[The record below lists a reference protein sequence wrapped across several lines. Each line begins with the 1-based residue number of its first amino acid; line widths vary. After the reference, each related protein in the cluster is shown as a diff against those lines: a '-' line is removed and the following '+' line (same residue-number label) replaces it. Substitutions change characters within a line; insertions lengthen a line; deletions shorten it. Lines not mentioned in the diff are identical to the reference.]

1 MYRLDALILSFD
13 MSKILENITI
23 LDLTRFFSGPQATL
37 LLSGMGA
44 NVIKIDD
51 PKTGDP
57 SAFSPPYAG
66 PNGISFHKQ
75 TETDIGLAYL
85 KRARGKK
92 SINLD
97 LKKPEG
103 HAIFL
108 QLVKHAD
115 VVIDNFSAGVASRL
129 KVNYSHLC
137 EVNPSII
144 YCSLTGYGSTGPDK
158 NLKAYDLMV
167 QAAVGLMSV
176 TGSNDSPP
184 IKTGSPISDA
194 ISGAY
199 AAMGIL
205 GALFHKQRTGQGQE
219 IDVSMAD
226 CLFSMIFDEPFD
238 CYDQL
243 GIPQKQGN
251 RIMRFSPFNV
261 YKTKDGWLAIGVA
274 TNNDWVELL
283 NVIGKEELQNDLNMM
298 NVGWRIQNNTKIDD
312 IITAWTRQETTNSAL
327 EKLNAKNIP
336 CAPVRTMQEAIKSE
350 QLQARKMV
358 SSLINP
364 LTNTTV
370 NASGPGFPIKFSKT
384 PADYD
389 APSPI
394 PGEHTEDIL
403 ESLTNLTKE
412 ELLELI
418 KKGVVGNFH
427 IPKN

>member
-1 MYRLDALILSFD
+1 
-13 MSKILENITI
+13 MSKILENVTI

-37 LLSGMGA
+37 LLAGMGA
-44 NVIKIDD
+44 TVIKIDD
-51 PKTGDP
+51 PKSGDP
-57 SAFSPPYAG
+57 SAFSPPFAG
-66 PNGISFHKQ
+66 PNGVSFHKQ
-75 TETDIGLAYL
+75 TDQDMGLAYL

-97 LKKPEG
+97 LKSSEG
-103 HAIFL
+103 HAIFM

-115 VVIDNFSAGVASRL
+115 VVIDNFSAGVATRL
-129 KVNYSHLC
+129 KVDYKNLC
-137 EVNPSII
+137 AANPSII

-176 TGSNDSPP
+176 TGESDSAP

-238 CYDQL
+238 CYERL
-243 GIPQKQGN
+243 GIPQRQGN

-261 YKTKDGWLAIGVA
+261 YETKDGWLAIGAA
-274 TNNDWVELL
+274 TNDDWAELL
-283 NVIGKEELQNDLNMM
+283 KVIERTELLDDLNMM
-298 NVGWRIQNNTKIDD
+298 NVGWRIQNNHLIDD
-312 IITAWTRQETTNSAL
+312 MITSWTAQETSITAIN
-327 EKLNAKNIP
+327 KLNARKIP
-336 CAPVRTMQEAIKSE
+336 CAPVRTVQEAIEWE
-350 QLQARKMV
+350 QLQNRGMI

-364 LTNTTV
+364 LSKETV
-370 NASGPGFPIKFSKT
+370 DASGPGFPIKFSKT
-384 PADYD
+384 PAGYSS
-389 APSPI
+389 PSPL
-394 PGEHTEDIL
+394 PGEHTEEL
-403 ESLTNLTKE
+403 LNSLANLSKE
-412 ELLELI
+412 ELVDLI
-418 KKGVVGNFH
+418 KRGVVGTS
-427 IPKN
+427 

>member
-1 MYRLDALILSFD
+1 
-13 MSKILENITI
+13 MSKILENITV

-51 PKTGDP
+51 PKSGDP
-57 SAFSPPYAG
+57 SAFSPPFAG
-66 PNGISFHKQ
+66 PNGISFYKQ
-75 TETDIGLAYL
+75 TETDMGLAYL

-97 LKKPEG
+97 LKSPEG

-129 KVNYSHLC
+129 KVDYTNLC
-137 EVNPSII
+137 AANPSII

-176 TGSNDSPP
+176 TGENDSPP

-238 CYDQL
+238 CYEQL
-243 GIPQKQGN
+243 GIPQRQGN
-251 RIMRFSPFNV
+251 RIMRFSPFNA
-261 YKTKDGWLAIGVA
+261 YKTKDGWLAIGAA
-274 TNNDWVELL
+274 TNSDWTELL
-283 NVIGKEELQNDLNMM
+283 NVLGKKEFLNDLNMM
-298 NVGWRIQNNTKIDD
+298 DVGWRIENNSTIDAVITNWTKKEN
-312 IITAWTRQETTNSAL
+312 TQSAL
-327 EKLNAKNIP
+327 EKLNVKNIP
-336 CAPVRTMQEAIKSE
+336 CAPVRTIQEAIKWE
-350 QLQARKMV
+350 QLQERKMI
-358 SSLINP
+358 SDLINP
-364 LTNTTV
+364 LSKSAV
-370 NASGPGFPIKFSKT
+370 GASGPGFPIKFSKT
-384 PADYD
+384 PANYD
-389 APSPI
+389 TPSPI
-394 PGEHTEDIL
+394 PGEHTEAIL
-403 ESLTNLTKE
+403 GSLASLSKE

-427 IPKN
+427 SLKH

>member
-1 MYRLDALILSFD
+1 
-13 MSKILENITI
+13 MSKILENITV

-57 SAFSPPYAG
+57 SAFAPPYAG
-66 PNGISFHKQ
+66 PNGVAFQKQ
-75 TETDIGLAYL
+75 TDTDMGLAYL

-97 LKKPEG
+97 LKSSEG

-115 VVIDNFSAGVASRL
+115 VVVDNFSAGVASRL
-129 KVNYSHLC
+129 KVDYANLNS
-137 EVNPSII
+137 VNPSII

-176 TGSNDSPP
+176 TGETGSPP
-184 IKTGSPISDA
+184 VKTGSSISDA
-194 ISGAY
+194 ISGVY
-199 AAMGIL
+199 SAMGIL

-226 CLFSMIFDEPFD
+226 CLFSMIYDEPFD
-238 CYDQL
+238 CYEQL
-243 GIPQKQGN
+243 GIPQRQGN

-261 YKTKDGWLAIGVA
+261 YETMDGWLAIGAA
-274 TNNDWVELL
+274 TNRDWTELL
-283 NVIGKEELQNDLNMM
+283 GVIDRKDLLNNPNMM
-298 NVGWRIQNNTKIDD
+298 DVGWRIKNNATIDL
-312 IITAWTRQETTNSAL
+312 IISHWAQGETTHSGL
-327 EKLNAKNIP
+327 EKLNAHHIP
-336 CAPVRTMQEAIKSE
+336 CSPVRTMQEAIQWE
-350 QLQARKMV
+350 QLQQRKMIAHLV
-358 SSLINP
+358 NP
-364 LTNTTV
+364 LSNATV
-370 NASGPGFPIKFSKT
+370 SASGPGFPIKFSKT

-389 APSPI
+389 TPSPI
-394 PGEHTEDIL
+394 PGEHTEAL
-403 ESLTNLTKE
+403 LASLANLSKE
-412 ELLELI
+412 ELLDLI
-418 KKGVVGNFH
+418 NKGVIGNFQSLTARQ
-427 IPKN
+427 

>member
-1 MYRLDALILSFD
+1 
-13 MSKILENITI
+13 MSKILENITV

-57 SAFSPPYAG
+57 SAFSPPFVG
-66 PNGISFHKQ
+66 PKGVSFHKQ
-75 TETDIGLAYL
+75 TDTDMGLAYL

-97 LKKPEG
+97 LKSPEG

-115 VVIDNFSAGVASRL
+115 VVVDNFSAGVASRL
-129 KVNYSHLC
+129 KVDYPNLC
-137 EVNPSII
+137 GANPSII

-158 NLKAYDLMV
+158 NLKAYDLMI

-176 TGSNDSPP
+176 TGENDSPP
-184 IKTGSPISDA
+184 VKTGSSISDA

-205 GALFHKQRTGQGQE
+205 GALFHKQRTGEGQA

-226 CLFSMIFDEPFD
+226 CLFSMIYDEPFD
-238 CYDQL
+238 GYQQL
-243 GIPQKQGN
+243 GIPQRQGN

-261 YKTKDGWLAIGVA
+261 YETKDGWLAIGAA
-274 TNNDWVELL
+274 TNNDWIELL
-283 NVIGKEELQNDLNMM
+283 GVLGKKELINDPNMM
-298 NVGWRIQNNTKIDD
+298 NVGWRIENNAMIDRIVSHWSKTETK
-312 IITAWTRQETTNSAL
+312 QSGL

-336 CAPVRTMQEAIKSE
+336 CAPVRTMQEAIDWE
-350 QLQARKMV
+350 QLQQRKMIAD
-358 SSLINP
+358 LTNP
-364 LTNTTV
+364 LSNSTV
-370 NASGPGFPIKFSKT
+370 SASGPGFPIKFSKT
-384 PADYD
+384 PANYD
-389 APSPI
+389 IPSPI
-394 PGEHTEDIL
+394 PGEHTEAIL
-403 ESLTNLTKE
+403 ASLANLSKE
-412 ELLELI
+412 ELLALI

-427 IPKN
+427 SLRDPL

>member
-1 MYRLDALILSFD
+1 

-57 SAFSPPYAG
+57 SAFSPPFAG
-66 PNGISFHKQ
+66 PNGVAFHKQ
-75 TETDIGLAYL
+75 TDTDMGLAYL

-97 LKKPEG
+97 LKSSEG

-115 VVIDNFSAGVASRL
+115 VVVDNFSVGVASRL
-129 KVNYSHLC
+129 KVDYANLC
-137 EVNPSII
+137 PVNPSII

-176 TGSNDSPP
+176 TGESGSPP
-184 IKTGSPISDA
+184 VKTGSPISDA

-199 AAMGIL
+199 SAMGIL

-226 CLFSMIFDEPFD
+226 CLFSMIYDEPFD
-238 CYDQL
+238 CYQQL
-243 GIPQKQGN
+243 GIPQRQGN

-261 YKTKDGWLAIGVA
+261 YEAIDGWLAIGAA
-274 TNNDWVELL
+274 TNRDWAELL
-283 NVIGKEELQNDLNMM
+283 GVLGKKELIDDPNMM
-298 NVGWRIQNNTKIDD
+298 NVGWRIENNATIDR
-312 IITAWTRQETTNSAL
+312 IISNWTQGETTHSGL

-336 CAPVRTMQEAIKSE
+336 CSPVRTMQEAIQWE
-350 QLQARKMV
+350 QLQQRKMI
-358 SSLINP
+358 SSLVNP
-364 LTNTTV
+364 LTNATV
-370 NASGPGFPIKFSKT
+370 TASGPGFPIKFSKT

-389 APSPI
+389 TPSPI
-394 PGEHTEDIL
+394 PGEHTEAL
-403 ESLTNLTKE
+403 LASLANLSKE
-412 ELLELI
+412 ELLALI
-418 KKGVVGNFH
+418 DRGVIGNFQSLVTK
-427 IPKN
+427 P

>member
-1 MYRLDALILSFD
+1 

-44 NVIKIDD
+44 SVIKIDD

-66 PNGISFHKQ
+66 PNGISFHKL
-75 TETDIGLAYL
+75 TETDMGLAYL

-97 LKKPEG
+97 LKSPQG
-103 HAIFL
+103 YDIFL
-108 QLVKHAD
+108 QLVKHVD
-115 VVIDNFSAGVASRL
+115 VVIDNFSTGVASRL
-129 KVNYSHLC
+129 KVDYAHLC
-137 EVNPSII
+137 KTNPSII

-158 NLKAYDLMV
+158 NLKAYDLMI

-176 TGSNDSPP
+176 TGAGNSPP
-184 IKTGSPISDA
+184 TKTGSPISDA

-205 GALFHKQRTGQGQE
+205 GALFYKQRTGQGQE

-251 RIMRFSPFNV
+251 RIMRFSPFNI
-261 YKTKDGWLAIGVA
+261 YKTKDSWIAIGAA
-274 TNNDWVELL
+274 TDSDWIELL
-283 NVIGKEELQNDLNMM
+283 KVINKDTLLNDSNMM
-298 NVGWRIQNNTKIDD
+298 NVGWRIQNNAIIDE
-312 IITAWTRQETTNSAL
+312 IITIWTNQETTKSAL
-327 EKLNAKNIP
+327 DKLNAKNIP
-336 CAPVRTMQEAIKSE
+336 CAPVRTMQEAINSE

-364 LTNTTV
+364 LTNTV
-370 NASGPGFPIKFSKT
+370 INASGPGFPIKFSKT
-384 PADYD
+384 PANYD

-418 KKGVVGNFH
+418 RTGVVGNFH
-427 IPKN
+427 SLKR

>member
-1 MYRLDALILSFD
+1 
-13 MSKILENITI
+13 MSKILENITV

-44 NVIKIDD
+44 NTIKIDD
-51 PKTGDP
+51 PKSGDP

-75 TETDIGLAYL
+75 TDTDLGLAYL

-97 LKKPEG
+97 LKSAEG
-103 HAIFL
+103 HAIFM

-115 VVIDNFSAGVASRL
+115 VVVDNFSAGVASRL
-129 KVNYSHLC
+129 KVNYANLC
-137 EVNPSII
+137 VANPSII
-144 YCSLTGYGSTGPDK
+144 YCSLTGYGSTGADK

-176 TGSNDSPP
+176 TGDSESPP
-184 IKTGSPISDA
+184 VKTGSPISDA

-238 CYDQL
+238 CYERL
-243 GIPQKQGN
+243 GIPQRQGN

-261 YKTKDGWLAIGVA
+261 YQTKDGWVAIGAA
-274 TNNDWVELL
+274 TNTDWTELL
-283 NVIGKEELQNDLNMM
+283 GVIGKNELINDPNMM
-298 NVGWRIQNNTKIDD
+298 NVGWRIQNNSAIDQ
-312 IITAWTRQETTNSAL
+312 IVTNWTEQETTNSAL
-327 EKLNAKNIP
+327 EKLNAKKIP
-336 CAPVRTMQEAIKSE
+336 CAPVRTIQEAIKWE
-350 QLQARKMV
+350 QLQERKMI
-358 SSLINP
+358 SALTNP
-364 LTNTTV
+364 LSKSKV
-370 NASGPGFPIKFSKT
+370 CASGPGFPIKFSKT
-384 PADYD
+384 PGDYD

-403 ESLTNLTKE
+403 GSLANLSKD
-412 ELLELI
+412 ELIELI
-418 KKGVVGNFH
+418 KKGVVGNYH
-427 IPKN
+427 SLKH

>member
-1 MYRLDALILSFD
+1 M
-13 MSKILENITI
+13 
-23 LDLTRFFSGPQATL
+23 
-37 LLSGMGA
+37 
-44 NVIKIDD
+44 
-51 PKTGDP
+51 
-57 SAFSPPYAG
+57 
-66 PNGISFHKQ
+66 
-75 TETDIGLAYL
+75 
-85 KRARGKK
+85 
-92 SINLD
+92 
-97 LKKPEG
+97 
-103 HAIFL
+103 
-108 QLVKHAD
+108 QLVKYAD

-129 KVNYSHLC
+129 KVDYSYLC
-137 EVNPSII
+137 KANPSII

-176 TGSNDSPP
+176 TGVNNSPP
-184 IKTGSPISDA
+184 TKTGSPISDA

-243 GIPQKQGN
+243 DIPQRQGN

-261 YKTKDGWLAIGVA
+261 YTTTDGWIAIGAA
-274 TNNDWVELL
+274 TNNDWIELL
-283 NVIGKEELQNDLNMM
+283 NVIHKEELLNNPNMM
-298 NVGWRIQNNTKIDD
+298 NVGWRIQNNVIIDEL
-312 IITAWTRQETTNSAL
+312 ITNWTNQETTKSAL
-327 EKLNAKNIP
+327 EKLNIRNIP

-370 NASGPGFPIKFSKT
+370 YASGPGFPIKFSKT

-389 APSPI
+389 VPSPI
-394 PGEHTEDIL
+394 PGEHTENIL

-418 KKGVVGNFH
+418 KKGVVGNFNSL
-427 IPKN
+427 KRKKST

>member
-1 MYRLDALILSFD
+1 

-51 PKTGDP
+51 PKSGDP
-57 SAFSPPYAG
+57 SAFSPPFAG

-75 TETDIGLAYL
+75 TETDMGLAYL

-97 LKKPEG
+97 LKSPEG

-115 VVIDNFSAGVASRL
+115 VVVDNFSAGVASRL
-129 KVNYSHLC
+129 KVDYINLC
-137 EVNPSII
+137 AANPSII

-176 TGSNDSPP
+176 TGENDSPP

-205 GALFHKQRTGQGQE
+205 GALFYKQRTGQGQE

-238 CYDQL
+238 CYEQL
-243 GIPQKQGN
+243 GIPQRQGN

-261 YKTKDGWLAIGVA
+261 YKTKDGWLAIGAA
-274 TNNDWVELL
+274 TNSDWTELL
-283 NVIGKEELQNDLNMM
+283 NVLGKKEFINDPNMM
-298 NVGWRIQNNTKIDD
+298 NIGWRIENNSTIDAVITNWTKEES
-312 IITAWTRQETTNSAL
+312 TQSAL
-327 EKLNAKNIP
+327 GKLNAKNIP
-336 CAPVRTMQEAIKSE
+336 CAPVRTIQEAIKWE
-350 QLQARKMV
+350 QLQERKMI
-358 SSLINP
+358 SGLINP
-364 LTNTTV
+364 LSKSTV
-370 NASGPGFPIKFSKT
+370 SALGPGFPIKFSKT
-384 PADYD
+384 PANYD
-389 APSPI
+389 SPSPI

-403 ESLTNLTKE
+403 GSLANLSKE

-427 IPKN
+427 SLKH

>member
-1 MYRLDALILSFD
+1 

-66 PNGISFHKQ
+66 PNGVSFQKQ
-75 TETDIGLAYL
+75 TEADLGLAYL

-103 HAIFL
+103 HTIFL
-108 QLVKHAD
+108 KLVKHAD

-129 KVNYSHLC
+129 KVNYSNLC

-144 YCSLTGYGSTGPDK
+144 YCSLTGYGSSGPDK

-176 TGSNDSPP
+176 TGEYDSPP
-184 IKTGSPISDA
+184 MKTGSPISDA
-194 ISGAY
+194 ISGTY

-205 GALFHKQRTGQGQE
+205 GALLHKQRTGVGQE
-219 IDVSMAD
+219 IDISMAD
-226 CLFSMIFDEPFD
+226 CLFSMVFDEPFD
-238 CYDQL
+238 CYEQL
-243 GIPQKQGN
+243 GIPQRQGN

-261 YKTKDGWLAIGVA
+261 YKSRNGWLAIGAA
-274 TNNDWVELL
+274 TNKDWAMLL
-283 NVIGKEELQNDLNMM
+283 NVIGKAELLNDPNMM
-298 NVGWRIQNNTKIDD
+298 NVGWRIQNNTIVDQ
-312 IITAWTRQETTNSAL
+312 IITNWVKQETSDSAL
-327 EKLNAKNIP
+327 EKLNEKNIP
-336 CAPVRTMQEAIKSE
+336 CAPVRTIQEAINWE
-350 QLQARKMV
+350 QLQERKMI
-358 SSLINP
+358 STLINP
-364 LTNTTV
+364 LSNTAIK
-370 NASGPGFPIKFSKT
+370 ASGPGFPIKFSKT
-384 PADYD
+384 PAEY
-389 APSPI
+389 AVPSPI

-403 ESLTNLTKE
+403 GSLANLSKE
-412 ELLELI
+412 ELLEFI
-418 KKGVVGNFH
+418 KKGVIGNFH
-427 IPKN
+427 SLNRQS

>member
-1 MYRLDALILSFD
+1 
-13 MSKILENITI
+13 MSKILENITV

-75 TETDIGLAYL
+75 TESDLGLAYL

-97 LKKPEG
+97 LKNPEG

-115 VVIDNFSAGVASRL
+115 VVMDNFSAGVASRL
-129 KVNYSHLC
+129 KVDYSSLC
-137 EVNPSII
+137 KANPSII

-158 NLKAYDLMV
+158 SLKAYDLMV
-167 QAAVGLMSV
+167 QAAAGLMSV
-176 TGSNDSPP
+176 TGANDSPP

-205 GALFHKQRTGQGQE
+205 GALFHKQRTGEGQE
-219 IDVSMAD
+219 IDISMAD

-243 GIPQKQGN
+243 GIPQRQGN

-261 YKTKDGWLAIGVA
+261 YETLNGWIAIGAA
-274 TNNDWVELL
+274 TNNDWAALL
-283 NVIGKEELQNDLNMM
+283 NVLGKTDLLSDPNMM
-298 NVGWRIQNNTKIDD
+298 NVGWRIQNNEKIDN
-312 IITAWTRQETTNSAL
+312 IISYWTKQETTSSAL
-327 EKLNAKNIP
+327 EKLNSKSIP
-336 CAPVRTMQEAIKSE
+336 CAPVRTMEEAIKSK

-358 SSLINP
+358 SSLLNP

-370 NASGPGFPIKFSKT
+370 SASGPGFPIKFSKT
-384 PADYD
+384 PAHYD

-403 ESLTNLTKE
+403 ESLTNLTKDD
-412 ELLELI
+412 LLELI
-418 KKGVVGNFH
+418 KKGIIGNYNSL
-427 IPKN
+427 KR

>member
-1 MYRLDALILSFD
+1 

-44 NVIKIDD
+44 SVIKIDD

-75 TETDIGLAYL
+75 TETDMGLAYL

-97 LKKPEG
+97 LKSPQG
-103 HAIFL
+103 YDIFF
-108 QLVKHAD
+108 QLVRHAD

-129 KVNYSHLC
+129 KVDYPHLC
-137 EVNPSII
+137 KTNPSII

-176 TGSNDSPP
+176 TGADNSLPT
-184 IKTGSPISDA
+184 KTGSPISDA

-243 GIPQKQGN
+243 GIPQRQGN

-261 YKTKDGWLAIGVA
+261 YKTTDGWIAIGAA
-274 TNNDWVELL
+274 TDSDWIELL
-283 NVIGKEELQNDLNMM
+283 KVINKDILLNDSNMM
-298 NVGWRIQNNTKIDD
+298 NVGWRIQNNAIIDE
-312 IITAWTRQETTNSAL
+312 IITNWTIQENTKSAL
-327 EKLNAKNIP
+327 EKLNTKNIP
-336 CAPVRTMQEAIKSE
+336 CAPVRTMQEAINSE
-350 QLQARKMV
+350 QLQSRKMV

-364 LTNTTV
+364 LTRTAI

-403 ESLTNLTKE
+403 ESLTSLTKE

-418 KKGVVGNFH
+418 KKGVVGNFNSL
-427 IPKN
+427 KR

>member
-1 MYRLDALILSFD
+1 

-115 VVIDNFSAGVASRL
+115 VVMDNFSAGVASRL
-129 KVNYSHLC
+129 KVDYSYLC

-176 TGSNDSPP
+176 TGTKDSPP

-243 GIPQKQGN
+243 DIPQKQGN

-261 YKTKDGWLAIGVA
+261 YETKDGWVAIGVA
-274 TNNDWVELL
+274 SNNDWVELL
-283 NVIGKEELQNDLNMM
+283 NAIGKEELQNDLNMM
-298 NVGWRIQNNTKIDD
+298 NVGWRIQNNSQIDD
-312 IITAWTRQETTNSAL
+312 IITTWTKQETTNSAL
-327 EKLNAKNIP
+327 EKLNTKSIP
-336 CAPVRTMQEAIKSE
+336 CAPVRTMKEAIKSE

-358 SSLINP
+358 SALINP
-364 LTNTTV
+364 LTNTPV

-389 APSPI
+389 MPSPI
-394 PGEHTEDIL
+394 PGGHTEDIL
-403 ESLTNLTKE
+403 KSLTNLTKE
-412 ELLELI
+412 ELLDLI
-418 KKGVVGNFH
+418 KKGVINNFQTL
-427 IPKN
+427 KN

>member
-1 MYRLDALILSFD
+1 

-66 PNGISFHKQ
+66 PNGVSFQKQ
-75 TETDIGLAYL
+75 TEADLGLAYL

-103 HAIFL
+103 HTIFL
-108 QLVKHAD
+108 KLVKHAD

-129 KVNYSHLC
+129 KVNYSNLC

-144 YCSLTGYGSTGPDK
+144 YCSLTGYGSSGPDK

-176 TGSNDSPP
+176 TGEYDSPP
-184 IKTGSPISDA
+184 MKTGSPISDA
-194 ISGAY
+194 ISGTY

-205 GALFHKQRTGQGQE
+205 GALLHKQRTGEGQE
-219 IDVSMAD
+219 IDISMAD
-226 CLFSMIFDEPFD
+226 CLFSMVFDEPFD
-238 CYDQL
+238 CYEQL
-243 GIPQKQGN
+243 GIPQRQGN

-261 YKTKDGWLAIGVA
+261 YKSRNGWLAIGAA
-274 TNNDWVELL
+274 TNKDWAMLL
-283 NVIGKEELQNDLNMM
+283 NVIGKAELLNDPNMM
-298 NVGWRIQNNTKIDD
+298 NVGWRIQNNTIVDQ
-312 IITAWTRQETTNSAL
+312 IITNWVKQETSDSAL
-327 EKLNAKNIP
+327 EKLNEKNIP
-336 CAPVRTMQEAIKSE
+336 CAPVRTIQEAINWE
-350 QLQARKMV
+350 QLQERKMI
-358 SSLINP
+358 STLINP
-364 LTNTTV
+364 LSNTAIK
-370 NASGPGFPIKFSKT
+370 ASGPGFPIKFSKT
-384 PADYD
+384 PAEY
-389 APSPI
+389 AVPSPI

-403 ESLTNLTKE
+403 GSLANLSKE
-412 ELLELI
+412 ELLEFI
-418 KKGVVGNFH
+418 KKGVIGNFH
-427 IPKN
+427 SLNRQS

>member
-1 MYRLDALILSFD
+1 MYRLGKPTLSLV

-51 PKTGDP
+51 PKSGDP

-75 TETDIGLAYL
+75 TESDMGLAYL

-97 LKKPEG
+97 LKNPEG

-115 VVIDNFSAGVASRL
+115 VVVENFSAGVASRL
-129 KVNYSHLC
+129 KVDYSNLC
-137 EVNPSII
+137 AANPSII

-176 TGSNDSPP
+176 TGENNSPP

-194 ISGAY
+194 ISGVY

-238 CYDQL
+238 CYEQL
-243 GIPQKQGN
+243 GIPQRQGN

-261 YKTKDGWLAIGVA
+261 YETKNGWLAIGAA
-274 TNNDWVELL
+274 TNSDWAELL
-283 NVIGKEELQNDLNMM
+283 NVIGKEELLNDPNMM
-298 NVGWRIQNNTKIDD
+298 NVGWRIQNNSTIDD
-312 IITAWTRQETTNSAL
+312 IITSWTKQETTNSAL
-327 EKLNAKNIP
+327 EKLNKKNIP
-336 CAPVRTMQEAIKSE
+336 CAPVRTMQEAIKWG
-350 QLQARKMV
+350 QLQERKMI
-358 SSLINP
+358 SFLINP
-364 LTNTTV
+364 LTKSTV
-370 NASGPGFPIKFSKT
+370 SASGPGFPIKFSKT

-389 APSPI
+389 SPSPI

-403 ESLTNLTKE
+403 ESLTNLSKE
-412 ELLELI
+412 EILEFI

-427 IPKN
+427 SLKR

>member
-1 MYRLDALILSFD
+1 
-13 MSKILENITI
+13 MSKILENITV

-51 PKTGDP
+51 PKSGDP
-57 SAFSPPYAG
+57 SAFSPPFAG

-75 TETDIGLAYL
+75 TETDMGLAYL

-97 LKKPEG
+97 LKNPEG
-103 HAIFL
+103 HGIFL

-129 KVNYSHLC
+129 KVDYLNLC
-137 EVNPSII
+137 AANPSII

-176 TGSNDSPP
+176 TGENDSPP

-205 GALFHKQRTGQGQE
+205 GALFYKQRTGQGQE

-238 CYDQL
+238 CYEQL
-243 GIPQKQGN
+243 GIPQRQGN

-261 YKTKDGWLAIGVA
+261 YKTKDGWLAIGAA
-274 TNNDWVELL
+274 TNSDWTELL
-283 NVIGKEELQNDLNMM
+283 NVLDKKEFLNDPNMM
-298 NVGWRIQNNTKIDD
+298 NIGWRIQNNSTIDAVITNWTKEES
-312 IITAWTRQETTNSAL
+312 TQSAL

-336 CAPVRTMQEAIKSE
+336 CAPVRTIQEAIKWE
-350 QLQARKMV
+350 QLQERKMV
-358 SSLINP
+358 SDLINP
-364 LTNTTV
+364 LSKSTV
-370 NASGPGFPIKFSKT
+370 SASGPGFPIKFSKT
-384 PADYD
+384 PANYD
-389 APSPI
+389 IPSPI

-403 ESLTNLTKE
+403 GSLANLSKE

-427 IPKN
+427 SLKH

>member
-1 MYRLDALILSFD
+1 

-37 LLSGMGA
+37 LLSAMGA

-75 TETDIGLAYL
+75 TESDMGLAYL

-92 SINLD
+92 SVNLD
-97 LKKPEG
+97 LKNPEG
-103 HAIFL
+103 YDIFL

-115 VVIDNFSAGVASRL
+115 VVVDNFSAGVAARL
-129 KVNYSHLC
+129 KVDYPNLC
-137 EVNPSII
+137 RANPSII

-158 NLKAYDLMV
+158 NLKAYDLMI

-176 TGSNDSPP
+176 TGESHSPP
-184 IKTGSPISDA
+184 VKAGSPISDA

-205 GALFHKQRTGQGQE
+205 GALFHQQRTGEGQE

-226 CLFSMIFDEPFD
+226 CLFSMIYDEPFD
-238 CYDQL
+238 CYQQL
-243 GIPQKQGN
+243 GIPQRQGN

-261 YKTKDGWLAIGVA
+261 YETKDGWLAIGAA
-274 TNNDWVELL
+274 TNQDWAQLLEVIDKKELINDP
-283 NVIGKEELQNDLNMM
+283 NMM
-298 NVGWRIQNNTKIDD
+298 DIGWRIENNSMIDS
-312 IITAWTRQETTNSAL
+312 IVSNWSKGETSISGL

-336 CAPVRTMQEAIKSE
+336 CSPVRTMQEAIKWE
-350 QLQARKMV
+350 QLQERKMISHLV
-358 SSLINP
+358 NP
-364 LTNTTV
+364 LSQSTMD
-370 NASGPGFPIKFSKT
+370 ASGPGFPIKFSKT
-384 PADYD
+384 PANYD
-389 APSPI
+389 TPSPI
-394 PGEHTEDIL
+394 PGEHTEAIL
-403 ESLTNLTKE
+403 ESLTDLSKE
-412 ELLELI
+412 ELIALI
-418 KKGVVGNFH
+418 QKGVLGNFQSL
-427 IPKN
+427 KNHRP

>member
-1 MYRLDALILSFD
+1 
-13 MSKILENITI
+13 MSKILENITV

-75 TETDIGLAYL
+75 TETDMGLAYL

-97 LKKPEG
+97 LKNPQG
-103 HAIFL
+103 YDIFL

-129 KVNYSHLC
+129 KVDYSHLC
-137 EVNPSII
+137 KANPSII

-176 TGSNDSPP
+176 TGANNSPP
-184 IKTGSPISDA
+184 TKTGSPISDA

-219 IDVSMAD
+219 IDISMAD

-243 GIPQKQGN
+243 DIPQRQGN

-261 YKTKDGWLAIGVA
+261 YTTTDGWIAIGAA
-274 TNNDWVELL
+274 TNNDWIALL
-283 NVIGKEELQNDLNMM
+283 NVIHKEELLNNPNMM
-298 NVGWRIQNNTKIDD
+298 NVGWRIQNNVIIDEL
-312 IITAWTRQETTNSAL
+312 ITNWTNQETTKSAL
-327 EKLNAKNIP
+327 EKLNIRNIP

-364 LTNTTV
+364 LTNTAV
-370 NASGPGFPIKFSKT
+370 YASGPGFPIKFSKT

-389 APSPI
+389 VPSPI
-394 PGEHTEDIL
+394 PGEHTENIL

-418 KKGVVGNFH
+418 KKGVVGNFNSL
-427 IPKN
+427 KR

>member
-1 MYRLDALILSFD
+1 
-13 MSKILENITI
+13 MSKILENITV

-51 PKTGDP
+51 PKSGDP
-57 SAFSPPYAG
+57 SAFSPPFAG

-75 TETDIGLAYL
+75 TETDMGLAYL

-97 LKKPEG
+97 LKSPEG
-103 HAIFL
+103 HGIFL

-129 KVNYSHLC
+129 KVDYLNLC
-137 EVNPSII
+137 AANPSII

-176 TGSNDSPP
+176 TGENDSPP

-205 GALFHKQRTGQGQE
+205 GALFYKQRTGQGQE

-238 CYDQL
+238 CYEQL
-243 GIPQKQGN
+243 GIPQRQGN

-261 YKTKDGWLAIGVA
+261 YKTKDGWLAIGAA
-274 TNNDWVELL
+274 TNSDWTELL
-283 NVIGKEELQNDLNMM
+283 NVLDKKEFLNDPNMM
-298 NVGWRIQNNTKIDD
+298 NIGWRIQNNSTIDAVITNWTKEES
-312 IITAWTRQETTNSAL
+312 TQSAL
-327 EKLNAKNIP
+327 EKLNVKNIP
-336 CAPVRTMQEAIKSE
+336 CAPVRTIQEAIKWE
-350 QLQARKMV
+350 QLQERKMI
-358 SSLINP
+358 SDLINP
-364 LTNTTV
+364 LSKSTV
-370 NASGPGFPIKFSKT
+370 SASGPGFPIKFSKT
-384 PADYD
+384 PANYD
-389 APSPI
+389 IPSPI

-403 ESLTNLTKE
+403 GSLANLSKE

-427 IPKN
+427 SLKH

>member
-1 MYRLDALILSFD
+1 

-51 PKTGDP
+51 PKSGDP
-57 SAFSPPYAG
+57 SAFSPPFAG

-75 TETDIGLAYL
+75 TETDMGLAYL

-97 LKKPEG
+97 LKSPEG

-115 VVIDNFSAGVASRL
+115 VVVDNFSAGVASRL
-129 KVNYSHLC
+129 KVDYINLC
-137 EVNPSII
+137 AANPSII

-176 TGSNDSPP
+176 TGENDSPP

-205 GALFHKQRTGQGQE
+205 GALFYKQRTGQGQE

-238 CYDQL
+238 CYEQL
-243 GIPQKQGN
+243 GIPQRQGN

-261 YKTKDGWLAIGVA
+261 YKTKDGWLAIGAA
-274 TNNDWVELL
+274 TNSDWTELL
-283 NVIGKEELQNDLNMM
+283 NVLGKKEFINDPNMM
-298 NVGWRIQNNTKIDD
+298 NIGWRIENNSTIDAVITNWTKEES
-312 IITAWTRQETTNSAL
+312 TQSAL
-327 EKLNAKNIP
+327 GKLNAKNIP
-336 CAPVRTMQEAIKSE
+336 CAPVRTIQEAIKWE
-350 QLQARKMV
+350 QLQERKMI
-358 SSLINP
+358 SGLINP
-364 LTNTTV
+364 LSKSTV
-370 NASGPGFPIKFSKT
+370 SALGPGFPIKFSKT
-384 PADYD
+384 PANYD
-389 APSPI
+389 TPSPI

-403 ESLTNLTKE
+403 GSLANLSKE

-427 IPKN
+427 SLKH

>member
-1 MYRLDALILSFD
+1 
-13 MSKILENITI
+13 MSKILENITV

-75 TETDIGLAYL
+75 TETDMGLAYL

-97 LKKPEG
+97 LKNPQG
-103 HAIFL
+103 YDIFL
-108 QLVKHAD
+108 QLVKYAD

-129 KVNYSHLC
+129 KVDYSYLC
-137 EVNPSII
+137 KANPSII

-176 TGSNDSPP
+176 TGVNNSPP
-184 IKTGSPISDA
+184 TKTGSPISDA

-243 GIPQKQGN
+243 DIPQRQGN

-261 YKTKDGWLAIGVA
+261 YTTTDGWIAIGAA
-274 TNNDWVELL
+274 TNNDWIELL
-283 NVIGKEELQNDLNMM
+283 NVIHKEELLNNPNMM
-298 NVGWRIQNNTKIDD
+298 NVGWRIQNNVIIDEL
-312 IITAWTRQETTNSAL
+312 ITNWTNQETTKSAL
-327 EKLNAKNIP
+327 EKLNIRNIP

-370 NASGPGFPIKFSKT
+370 YASGPGFPIKFSKT

-389 APSPI
+389 VPSPI
-394 PGEHTEDIL
+394 PGEHTENIL

-418 KKGVVGNFH
+418 KKGVVGNFNSL
-427 IPKN
+427 KRKKST

>member
-1 MYRLDALILSFD
+1 

-75 TETDIGLAYL
+75 TEVDIGLAYL

-103 HAIFL
+103 HDIFL
-108 QLVKHAD
+108 QLVKYAD

-129 KVNYSHLC
+129 KVDYPHLC

-243 GIPQKQGN
+243 SIPQKQGN

-261 YKTKDGWLAIGVA
+261 YETKDSWLAIGVA

-298 NVGWRIQNNTKIDD
+298 NVGWRIQNNAKIDD
-312 IITAWTRQETTNSAL
+312 IITTWTKQETTISAL
-327 EKLNAKNIP
+327 EKLNKKNIP

-358 SSLINP
+358 ASLINP
-364 LTNTTV
+364 LTNTVV

-384 PADYD
+384 PADYNV
-389 APSPI
+389 PSPI

-403 ESLTNLTKE
+403 QSLTNLTKE

-418 KKGVVGNFH
+418 KEGVVGNFH
-427 IPKN
+427 TLKN